1 MNTYSVLI
9 LDDEEFSVDVLM
21 EDIHWEKRHFPGTW
35 RVFRPPGKGIPEKEC
50 GQYSD
55 LRH

>member
-21 EDIHWEKRHFPGTW
+21 EDIHWKNAAFP
-35 RVFRPPGKGIPEKEC
+35 RYMACIPSAR
-50 GQYSD
+50 QRNS
-55 LRH
+55 

>member
-21 EDIHWEKRHFPGTW
+21 EDIHWEQCS
-35 RVFRPPGKGIPEKEC
+35 E
-50 GQYSD
+50 YSD